1 MAKEES
7 FQIFASLSI
16 WFLMLSCR
24 VSDAA
29 LKCFSCGY
37 LKDADGNIGP
47 IVEVEFAIPFCNG
60 SDSTYWPTET
70 IEGVSKLSKEN
81 DVYIYHSYI
90 LIHSS
95 DNVLN
100 EF

>member
-1 MAKEES
+1 MAKEGS
-7 FQIFASLSI
+7 FEICVLLSI

-24 VSDAA
+24 TSDAT

-47 IVEVEFAIPFCNG
+47 IVEVEFAIPICNG

-81 DVYIYHSYI
+81 DVYIYQKISI
-90 LIHSS
+90 GMENFDTFL
-95 DNVLN
+95 
-100 EF
+100 